1 MAKPGRR
8 FALPNGAY
16 RGLLVAVAAIFVA
29 LVAWYLVSIV
39 VQAKPA
45 FSTLGFSWIFQK
57 VWDPNHDKYGLLPF
71 ILGTIET
78 TAIALVLAVPIGLGT
93 AIALAHLVPDRLRP
107 PLSTAVELLA
117 AVPSVVYGLWGLI
130 VLAPVFRST
139 VEPFLTSV
147 FGWTGLFNGPD
158 DGVGL
163 LLAGVIL
170 FVMVLPTMVAISR
183 DVLAVVP
190 KEQVEGAMALGATR
204 WQVLR
209 KVVVPGARTGILGGF
224 TLAMGR
230 ALGETVAVALVI
242 GNSPFIAHS
251 IKSPA
256 ATLASLIVNN
266 FGEAT
271 GTELA
276 ALFGAALVLLV
287 IGVAVN
293 ALARVLVRSTARP
306 GRLRWRWP
314 DGVDPH
320 LRRQHPIRCSGV
332 DARSRRWPRPPSGA
346 DGTTRGSP
354 WACAG
359 SSWPSPSSPW
369 WRWWPTW

>member
-1 MAKPGRR
+1 MTTVDTTAPDVGGQHRR
-8 FALPNGAY
+8 RSVPNGLY
-16 RGLLVAVAAIFVA
+16 RGVLIAAAGIFVG
-29 LVAWYLVSIV
+29 LVVWYLVSII
-39 VQAKPA
+39 VQARPA
-45 FSTLGFSWIFQK
+45 FSTLGFSWIFGK
-57 VWDPNHDKYGLLPF
+57 VWNPNRSQYGLLPF

-93 AIALAHLVPDRLRP
+93 ALALAHLVPDRLRP

-147 FGWTGLFNGPD
+147 LGWTGLFDGPD
-158 DGVGL
+158 DGVGV

-190 KEQVEGAMALGATR
+190 KEQIEGAQALGATR

-242 GNSPFIAHS
+242 GNSPYIAHS
-251 IKSPA
+251 VKSPA

-287 IGVAVN
+287 IGIAVN
-293 ALARVLVRSTARP
+293 VVARALVRSTAR
-306 GRLRWRWP
+306 
-314 DGVDPH
+314 
-320 LRRQHPIRCSGV
+320 SGV
-332 DARSRRWPRPPSGA
+332 AASVA
-346 DGTTRGSP
+346 V
-354 WACAG
+354 A
-359 SSWPSPSSPW
+359 
-369 WRWWPTW
+369 

>member
-1 MAKPGRR
+1 VTTIETPPSEGADRR
-8 FALPNGAY
+8 HRFGMSDGVY
-16 RGLLVAVAAIFVA
+16 RGLLVVTAGIFVG
-29 LVAWYLVSIV
+29 LVAWYLISIV
-39 VQAKPA
+39 VQSKPA
-45 FSTLGFSWIFQK
+45 FSTLGVSWIFQK
-57 VWDPNHDKYGLLPF
+57 VWNPSRGQYGLLPF

-93 AIALAHLVPDRLRP
+93 AIALAHLVPDRVRP

-130 VLAPVFRST
+130 ALAPVFRST

-147 FGWTGLFNGPD
+147 LGWTGLFNGPN

-190 KEQVEGAMALGATR
+190 TDQIEGALALGATK

-242 GNSPFIAHS
+242 GNTPYIAHS
-251 IKSPA
+251 VKAPS
-256 ATLASLIVNN
+256 ATLASLIVND
-266 FGEAT
+266 FGEAAS
-271 GTELA
+271 GSTERA

-287 IGVAVN
+287 IGVVVN
-293 ALARVLVRSTARP
+293 GVARVLVRSTAR
-306 GRLRWRWP
+306 G
-314 DGVDPH
+314 
-320 LRRQHPIRCSGV
+320 
-332 DARSRRWPRPPSGA
+332 GA
-346 DGTTRGSP
+346 ASV
-354 WACAG
+354 AVA
-359 SSWPSPSSPW
+359 
-369 WRWWPTW
+369 

>member
-1 MAKPGRR
+1 VTTVETATPEADGRAR
-8 FALPNGAY
+8 RRALPNGAY
-16 RGLLVAVAAIFVA
+16 RGLLIAAAAIFVA
-29 LVAWYLVSIV
+29 LVVWYLVSIV
-39 VQAKPA
+39 VQARPA
-45 FSTLGFSWIFQK
+45 FSTLGVSWIFGK
-57 VWDPNHDKYGLLPF
+57 VWNPTHGKYGLLPF
-71 ILGTIET
+71 ILGTVET

-147 FGWTGLFNGPD
+147 LGWTGLFNGPD
-158 DGVGL
+158 DGVGI

-190 KEQVEGAMALGATR
+190 KDQIEGAQALGATR

-251 IKSPA
+251 LKSPA

-287 IGVAVN
+287 IGIAVN
-293 ALARVLVRSTARP
+293 ALARWLVQSTAR
-306 GRLRWRWP
+306 
-314 DGVDPH
+314 
-320 LRRQHPIRCSGV
+320 
-332 DARSRRWPRPPSGA
+332 GA
-346 DGTTRGSP
+346 TASV
-354 WACAG
+354 AVA
-359 SSWPSPSSPW
+359 
-369 WRWWPTW
+369 

>member
-1 MAKPGRR
+1 M
-8 FALPNGAY
+8 
-16 RGLLVAVAAIFVA
+16 
-29 LVAWYLVSIV
+29 
-39 VQAKPA
+39 
-45 FSTLGFSWIFQK
+45 
-57 VWDPNHDKYGLLPF
+57 
-71 ILGTIET
+71 
-78 TAIALVLAVPIGLGT
+78 
-93 AIALAHLVPDRLRP
+93 
-107 PLSTAVELLA
+107 
-117 AVPSVVYGLWGLI
+117 PSVVYGLWGLI

-139 VEPFLTSV
+139 VEPFLSSV
-147 FGWTGLFNGPD
+147 FGWTGLFNGPN

-190 KEQVEGAMALGATR
+190 DEQVEGALALGATR

-251 IKSPA
+251 VKSPA

-287 IGVAVN
+287 IGIAVN
-293 ALARVLVRSTARP
+293 ALARVLVRSTAR
-306 GRLRWRWP
+306 GGAAVGGGGLMASTLTF
-314 DGVDPH
+314 DASSDPI
-320 LRRQHPIRCSGV
+320 LQRRRQVQAGGRGLARAGARPTRRSG
-332 DARSRRWPRPPSGA
+332 S
-346 DGTTRGSP
+346 
-354 WACAG
+354 ACAG
-359 SSWPSPSSPW
+359 CSWASPSFPW
-369 WRWWPTW
+369 WGWWSTW

>member
-1 MAKPGRR
+1 VTTVETPPPGREKHRPR
-8 FALPNGAY
+8 FSLPNRAY
-16 RGLLVAVAAIFVA
+16 RGLLAVTAAIFVG
-29 LVAWYLVSIV
+29 LVVWYLVSII

-45 FSTLGFSWIFQK
+45 FSTLGFAWVFQK
-57 VWDPNHDKYGLLPF
+57 VWNPNHHQFGLLPF

-78 TAIALVLAVPIGLGT
+78 TAIAMVLAVPIGLGT
-93 AIALAHLVPDRLRP
+93 AIALAHLVPERLRP

-117 AVPSVVYGLWGLI
+117 AVPSVVYGLWGLL

-147 FGWTGLFNGPD
+147 LGWTGLFNGPN

-163 LLAGVIL
+163 LLAGTIL

-190 KEQVEGAMALGATR
+190 KEQIEGAQALGATR

-224 TLAMGR
+224 TLAVGR
-230 ALGETVAVALVI
+230 ALGETVAVALII
-242 GNSPFIAHS
+242 GNSPYIAHS

-271 GTELA
+271 GTELS

-287 IGVAVN
+287 IGISVN
-293 ALARVLVRSTARP
+293 ALARVLVRST
-306 GRLRWRWP
+306 
-314 DGVDPH
+314 
-320 LRRQHPIRCSGV
+320 
-332 DARSRRWPRPPSGA
+332 SRGGA
-346 DGTTRGSP
+346 ASV
-354 WACAG
+354 AVA
-359 SSWPSPSSPW
+359 
-369 WRWWPTW
+369 

>member
-1 MAKPGRR
+1 MTTIDTAPGPGVRRGRR
-8 FALPNGAY
+8 RGLSNRSY
-16 RGLLVAVAAIFVA
+16 RSLLVATAAVFVG
-29 LVAWYLVSIV
+29 VVGWYVISIV
-39 VQAKPA
+39 VQARPA
-45 FSTLGFSWIFQK
+45 FSTLGFSWIFEK
-57 VWDPNHDKYGLLPF
+57 IWDPNHGKYGLLPF
-71 ILGTIET
+71 ILGTLET
-78 TAIALVLAVPIGLGT
+78 TAIAVVLAVPIGLGT
-93 AIALAHLVPDRLRP
+93 AIALAYLVPDRGRP

-147 FGWTGLFNGPD
+147 LGWTGLFNGPD

-190 KEQVEGAMALGATR
+190 ADQVEGAVALGATR

-209 KVVVPGARTGILGGF
+209 KVVVPGARTGILGAF

-251 IKSPA
+251 VKAPA
-256 ATLASLIVNN
+256 ATLASLIVND
-266 FGEAT
+266 FGEAAT
-271 GTELA
+271 GSTELA

-293 ALARVLVRSTARP
+293 VVSRLLVRTTAR
-306 GRLRWRWP
+306 
-314 DGVDPH
+314 
-320 LRRQHPIRCSGV
+320 
-332 DARSRRWPRPPSGA
+332 
-346 DGTTRGSP
+346 GS
-354 WACAG
+354 AA
-359 SSWPSPSSPW
+359 SVAVA
-369 WRWWPTW
+369 

>member
-1 MAKPGRR
+1 VTTIESLPEGMRRGRR
-8 FALPNGAY
+8 FGLSNRAY
-16 RGLLVAVAAIFVA
+16 RGLLVGMAAVFVA
-29 LVAWYLVSIV
+29 LVGWYLVSIV
-39 VQAKPA
+39 VQARPA

-57 VWDPNHDKYGLLPF
+57 VWDPTRGHYGLLPF

-139 VEPFLTSV
+139 VEPFLSSV
-147 FGWTGLFNGPD
+147 LGWTGLFNGPS

-190 KEQVEGAMALGATR
+190 LEQVEGAMALGATK

-242 GNSPFIAHS
+242 GNAPFIAHS
-251 IKSPA
+251 VKAPA

-276 ALFGAALVLLV
+276 ALFGAGLVLLV
-287 IGVAVN
+287 IGIAVN
-293 ALARVLVRSTARP
+293 ALARVLVKSTAR
-306 GRLRWRWP
+306 G
-314 DGVDPH
+314 
-320 LRRQHPIRCSGV
+320 
-332 DARSRRWPRPPSGA
+332 GA
-346 DGTTRGSP
+346 ASV
-354 WACAG
+354 AVA
-359 SSWPSPSSPW
+359 
-369 WRWWPTW
+369 

>member
-1 MAKPGRR
+1 MAVQTPRGGARRGGRL
-8 FALPNGAY
+8 ALSNGVY
-16 RGLLVAVAAIFVA
+16 RGLLAAVVAVFVA
-29 LVAWYLVSIV
+29 VVIWFLVSLI
-39 VQAKPA
+39 VQARPA
-45 FSTLGFSWIFQK
+45 FSTLGFSWIIQK
-57 VWDPNHDKYGLLPF
+57 TWDPNSNKFGLLPF

-78 TAIALVLAVPIGLGT
+78 TAIAMVLAVPIGLGT
-93 AIALAHLVPDRLRP
+93 ALSLAYLVPHRLRP

-130 VLAPVFRST
+130 VLAPLFREH

-147 FGWTGLFNGPD
+147 LGWTGLFNGPD
-158 DGVGL
+158 QGVGL

-190 KEQVEGAMALGATR
+190 NEQVEGAMALGATR

-209 KVVVPGARTGILGGF
+209 KVVVPGARTGLLGGF
-224 TLAMGR
+224 TLATGR

-242 GNSPFIAHS
+242 GNSPYIAHS

-256 ATLASLIVNN
+256 ATLPSLIVNN

-271 GTELA
+271 GTELS
-276 ALFGAALVLLV
+276 ALFGAGLVLLV

-293 ALARVLVRSTARP
+293 AVARMLVRST
-306 GRLRWRWP
+306 
-314 DGVDPH
+314 
-320 LRRQHPIRCSGV
+320 
-332 DARSRRWPRPPSGA
+332 SRAAAAASVA
-346 DGTTRGSP
+346 V
-354 WACAG
+354 A
-359 SSWPSPSSPW
+359 
-369 WRWWPTW
+369 